1 MVITKQGES
10 YFRIQNGEIVLLI
23 DPTNQR
29 SVRGADIIL
38 NTKIHPPA
46 GEESGE
52 GLIIDHPGEYEIKG
66 IRIQGTAANE
76 EGDTIYRIR
85 WDDITIGVLGGVSK
99 EPEAKSQLGLQ
110 GVDVLILPAGGKNIP
125 ASVAAKI
132 ARQVEPSLIIPW
144 EDAKAFTKEMG
155 SSPETAENKLT
166 FKKKDLSP
174 RAMKVFLLSEN

>member
-10 YFRIQNGEIVLLI
+10 YFRIQNGEVVLLI

-38 NTKIHPPA
+38 NTKIQT
-46 GEESGE
+46 ETGE

-66 IRIQGTAANE
+66 IRVHGDAANG

-110 GVDVLILPAGGKNIP
+110 GVDILILPAGGKNIP

-132 ARQVEPSLIIPW
+132 ARQAEPSLIIPW
-144 EDAKAFTKEMG
+144 EDTKAFTKEMG
-155 SSPETAENKLT
+155 NSPETTENKLT